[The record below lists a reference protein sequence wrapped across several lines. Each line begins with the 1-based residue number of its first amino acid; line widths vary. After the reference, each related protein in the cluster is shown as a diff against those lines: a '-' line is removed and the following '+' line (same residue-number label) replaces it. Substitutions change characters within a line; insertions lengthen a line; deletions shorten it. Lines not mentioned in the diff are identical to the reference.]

1 MKYCDD
7 YAALLDLYVD
17 GELSPDDMDRVRAH
31 LETCPGCRAYVDDA
45 LAIRAAFPDVEDTEV
60 PAGFAESVMSAV
72 QAAAQERPA
81 APQAKKRHWGRVLL
95 PLAACCAIV
104 ILLHG
109 VTGSKNSPV
118 EFATASSSATDTA
131 TTESESIAETEEA
144 AAEAPAETPADGAAD
159 GGAAPETRVAFT
171 TSDAG
176 TCASVNDQAS
186 SKALP
191 ETGVVEAPAGAAVPE
206 AQAAE
211 PEEFGVEAASSVS
224 AFATFRLTT
233 AQAPTRTASS
243 AMSCPGR
250 TTTPCWPRWQIMA
263 SRRSPTKNLPRP
275 TGPWPMALPWSM
287 WRTNGRRTLSDTNF
301 QQNRLKRGNREKS

>member
-1 MKYCDD
+1 MKYCED

-17 GELSPDDMDRVRAH
+17 GELSPEDMDRVRAH
-31 LETCPGCRAYVDDA
+31 LETCSGCRAYVDDA

-60 PAGFAESVMSAV
+60 PTGFAESVMSAV

-118 EFATASSSATDTA
+118 EFATASSSTTDTA

-224 AFATFRLTT
+224 AFATLRLTT
-233 AQAPTRTASS
+233 AQAGELLAEHTPVSDADGVLCYELSREDYDALLAALADNGVTPEPDEESAASDG
-243 AMSCPGR
+243 AMADGFALVYVADE
-250 TTTPCWPRWQIMA
+250 WPENA
-263 SRRSPTKNLPRP
+263 
-275 TGPWPMALPWSM
+275 
-287 WRTNGRRTLSDTNF
+287 
-301 QQNRLKRGNREKS
+301 E

>member
-1 MKYCDD
+1 MKYCEDC
-7 YAALLDLYVD
+7 AALLDLYVD
-17 GELSPDDMDRVRAH
+17 GELSPEDMDRVRAH
-31 LETCPGCRAYVDDA
+31 LETCSGCRAYVDDA

-60 PAGFAESVMSAV
+60 PTGFAESVMSAV
-72 QAAAQERPA
+72 QAAAQEKPA

-224 AFATFRLTT
+224 AFATLRLTT
-233 AQAPTRTASS
+233 AQAGELLAEHTPVSDADGVLCYELSREDYDALLAALADNGVTPEPDEESAASDG
-243 AMSCPGR
+243 AMADGFALVYVADE
-250 TTTPCWPRWQIMA
+250 WPENA
-263 SRRSPTKNLPRP
+263 
-275 TGPWPMALPWSM
+275 
-287 WRTNGRRTLSDTNF
+287 
-301 QQNRLKRGNREKS
+301 E

>member
-1 MKYCDD
+1 MKYCED

-17 GELSPDDMDRVRAH
+17 GELSPEDMDRVRAH
-31 LETCPGCRAYVDDA
+31 LETCSGCRAYVDDA

-60 PAGFAESVMSAV
+60 PAGFAGSVMSAV

-224 AFATFRLTT
+224 AFATLRLTT
-233 AQAPTRTASS
+233 AQAGELLAEHTPVSDADGVLCYELSREDYDALLAALADNGVTPEPDEESAASDG
-243 AMSCPGR
+243 AMADGFALVYVADE
-250 TTTPCWPRWQIMA
+250 WPENA
-263 SRRSPTKNLPRP
+263 
-275 TGPWPMALPWSM
+275 
-287 WRTNGRRTLSDTNF
+287 D
-301 QQNRLKRGNREKS
+301 

>member
-17 GELSPDDMDRVRAH
+17 GELSPEDMDRVRAH
-31 LETCPGCRAYVDDA
+31 LETCSGCRAYVDDA

-60 PAGFAESVMSAV
+60 PTGFAESVMSAV

-224 AFATFRLTT
+224 AFATLRLTT
-233 AQAPTRTASS
+233 AQAGELLAEHTPVSDADGVLCYELSREDYDALLAALADNGVTPEPDEESAASDG
-243 AMSCPGR
+243 AMADGFALVYVADE
-250 TTTPCWPRWQIMA
+250 WPENA
-263 SRRSPTKNLPRP
+263 
-275 TGPWPMALPWSM
+275 
-287 WRTNGRRTLSDTNF
+287 
-301 QQNRLKRGNREKS
+301 E

>member
-1 MKYCDD
+1 MKYCEDC
-7 YAALLDLYVD
+7 AALLDLYVD
-17 GELSPDDMDRVRAH
+17 GELSPEDMDRVRAH
-31 LETCPGCRAYVDDA
+31 LETCSGCRAYVDDA

-60 PAGFAESVMSAV
+60 PTGFAESVMSAV

-176 TCASVNDQAS
+176 TGASVNDQAS

-224 AFATFRLTT
+224 AFATLRLTT
-233 AQAPTRTASS
+233 AQAGELLAEHTPVSDADGVLCYELSREDYDALLAALADNGVTPEPDEESAASDG
-243 AMSCPGR
+243 AMADGFALVYVADE
-250 TTTPCWPRWQIMA
+250 WPENA
-263 SRRSPTKNLPRP
+263 
-275 TGPWPMALPWSM
+275 
-287 WRTNGRRTLSDTNF
+287 
-301 QQNRLKRGNREKS
+301 E

>member
-1 MKYCDD
+1 MKYCED

-60 PAGFAESVMSAV
+60 PTGFAESVMSAV

-233 AQAPTRTASS
+233 AQAGELLAEHTPVSDADGVLCYELSREDYDALLAALADNGVTPEPDEESAASDG
-243 AMSCPGR
+243 AMADGFALVYVADE
-250 TTTPCWPRWQIMA
+250 WPENA
-263 SRRSPTKNLPRP
+263 
-275 TGPWPMALPWSM
+275 
-287 WRTNGRRTLSDTNF
+287 
-301 QQNRLKRGNREKS
+301 E

>member
-1 MKYCDD
+1 MKYCEDC
-7 YAALLDLYVD
+7 AALLDLYVD
-17 GELSPDDMDRVRAH
+17 GELSPEDMDRVRAH
-31 LETCPGCRAYVDDA
+31 LETCSGCRAYVDDA

-60 PAGFAESVMSAV
+60 PAGFAGGVMSAV
-72 QAAAQERPA
+72 RAAAQEKPA

-224 AFATFRLTT
+224 AFATLRLTT
-233 AQAPTRTASS
+233 AQAGELLAEHTPVSDADGVLCYELSREDYDALLAALADNGVTPEPDEESAASDG
-243 AMSCPGR
+243 AMADGFALVYVADE
-250 TTTPCWPRWQIMA
+250 WPENA
-263 SRRSPTKNLPRP
+263 
-275 TGPWPMALPWSM
+275 
-287 WRTNGRRTLSDTNF
+287 
-301 QQNRLKRGNREKS
+301 E

>member
-1 MKYCDD
+1 MKYCED

-17 GELSPDDMDRVRAH
+17 GELSPEDMDRVRAH
-31 LETCPGCRAYVDDA
+31 LETCSGCRAYVDDA

-60 PAGFAESVMSAV
+60 PTGFAESVMSAV

-176 TCASVNDQAS
+176 TGASVNDQAS

-224 AFATFRLTT
+224 AFATLRLTT
-233 AQAPTRTASS
+233 AQAGELLAEHTPVSDADGVLCYELSREDYDALLAALADNGVTPEPDEESAASDG
-243 AMSCPGR
+243 AMADGFALVYVADE
-250 TTTPCWPRWQIMA
+250 WPENA
-263 SRRSPTKNLPRP
+263 
-275 TGPWPMALPWSM
+275 
-287 WRTNGRRTLSDTNF
+287 
-301 QQNRLKRGNREKS
+301 E

>member
-1 MKYCDD
+1 MKYCEDC
-7 YAALLDLYVD
+7 AALLDLYVD
-17 GELSPDDMDRVRAH
+17 GELSPEDMDRVRAH
-31 LETCPGCRAYVDDA
+31 LETCSGCRAYVDDA

-60 PAGFAESVMSAV
+60 PTGFAESVMSAV

-176 TCASVNDQAS
+176 TGASVNDQAS

-191 ETGVVEAPAGAAVPE
+191 ETGVVEVPAGAAVPE
-206 AQAAE
+206 AQAE
-211 PEEFGVEAASSVS
+211 GPEEAGVEAASSVS
-224 AFATFRLTT
+224 AFATLRLTT
-233 AQAPTRTASS
+233 AQAGELLAEHTPVSDADGVLCYELSREDYDALLAALADTGITPEPDAESAASDG
-243 AMSCPGR
+243 AMSDGFALVYVADE
-250 TTTPCWPRWQIMA
+250 WPENA
-263 SRRSPTKNLPRP
+263 
-275 TGPWPMALPWSM
+275 
-287 WRTNGRRTLSDTNF
+287 
-301 QQNRLKRGNREKS
+301 E

>member
-1 MKYCDD
+1 MKYCEDC
-7 YAALLDLYVD
+7 AALLDLYVD
-17 GELSPDDMDRVRAH
+17 GELSPEDMDRVRAH
-31 LETCPGCRAYVDDA
+31 LETCSGCRAYVDDA

-60 PAGFAESVMSAV
+60 PTGFAESVMSAV

-176 TCASVNDQAS
+176 TGASVNDQAS

-191 ETGVVEAPAGAAVPE
+191 ETGVVEVPAGAAVPE
-206 AQAAE
+206 AQAEE
-211 PEEFGVEAASSVS
+211 PEEAGVEAASSVS
-224 AFATFRLTT
+224 AFATLRLTT
-233 AQAPTRTASS
+233 AQAGDLLAEHAPVSDADGVLCYELSREDYDALLAALADTGITPAPAAESAASDG
-243 AMSCPGR
+243 AMSAGFALVYVADE
-250 TTTPCWPRWQIMA
+250 WPENA
-263 SRRSPTKNLPRP
+263 
-275 TGPWPMALPWSM
+275 
-287 WRTNGRRTLSDTNF
+287 
-301 QQNRLKRGNREKS
+301 E

>member
-1 MKYCDD
+1 MKYCEDC
-7 YAALLDLYVD
+7 AALLDLYVD
-17 GELSPDDMDRVRAH
+17 GELSPEDMDRVRAH

-176 TCASVNDQAS
+176 TGASVNDQAS

-191 ETGVVEAPAGAAVPE
+191 ETGVVEVPAGAAVPE
-206 AQAAE
+206 AQAEE
-211 PEEFGVEAASSVS
+211 PEEAGVEAASSVS
-224 AFATFRLTT
+224 AFATLRLTT
-233 AQAPTRTASS
+233 AQAGDLLAEHAPVSDADGVLCYELSREDYDALLAALADNGVTPEPDEESAASDG
-243 AMSCPGR
+243 AMADGFALVYVADE
-250 TTTPCWPRWQIMA
+250 WPENA
-263 SRRSPTKNLPRP
+263 
-275 TGPWPMALPWSM
+275 
-287 WRTNGRRTLSDTNF
+287 
-301 QQNRLKRGNREKS
+301 E

>member
-1 MKYCDD
+1 MKYCED

-17 GELSPDDMDRVRAH
+17 GELSPEDMDRVRAH
-31 LETCPGCRAYVDDA
+31 LETCSGCRAYVHDA

-60 PAGFAESVMSAV
+60 PTGFAESVMSAV
-72 QAAAQERPA
+72 PAAAQERPA

-131 TTESESIAETEEA
+131 TTESESIAETEDA

-176 TCASVNDQAS
+176 TGASVNDQAS

-191 ETGVVEAPAGAAVPE
+191 ETGVVEVPAGAAVPE
-206 AQAAE
+206 AQAEE
-211 PEEFGVEAASSVS
+211 PEEAGVEAASSVS
-224 AFATFRLTT
+224 AFATLRLTT
-233 AQAPTRTASS
+233 AQAGELLAEHTPVSDADGVLCYELSREDYDALLAALADNGVTPEPDEESAASDG
-243 AMSCPGR
+243 AMADGFALVYVADE
-250 TTTPCWPRWQIMA
+250 WPENA
-263 SRRSPTKNLPRP
+263 
-275 TGPWPMALPWSM
+275 
-287 WRTNGRRTLSDTNF
+287 
-301 QQNRLKRGNREKS
+301 E

>member
-1 MKYCDD
+1 MKYCEDC
-7 YAALLDLYVD
+7 AALLDLYVD
-17 GELSPDDMDRVRAH
+17 GELSPEDMDRVRAH

-60 PAGFAESVMSAV
+60 PAGFAGGVMSAV

-224 AFATFRLTT
+224 AFATLRLTT
-233 AQAPTRTASS
+233 AQAGELLAEHTPVSDADGVLCYELSREDYDALLAALADNGATPEPDEESAASDG
-243 AMSCPGR
+243 AMADGFALVYVADE
-250 TTTPCWPRWQIMA
+250 WPENA
-263 SRRSPTKNLPRP
+263 
-275 TGPWPMALPWSM
+275 
-287 WRTNGRRTLSDTNF
+287 
-301 QQNRLKRGNREKS
+301 E

>member
-1 MKYCDD
+1 MKYCEDC
-7 YAALLDLYVD
+7 AALLDLYVD
-17 GELSPDDMDRVRAH
+17 GELSPEDMDRVRAH
-31 LETCPGCRAYVDDA
+31 LETCSGCRAYVDDA

-159 GGAAPETRVAFT
+159 GGAAPETPVAFT

-224 AFATFRLTT
+224 AFATLRLTT
-233 AQAPTRTASS
+233 AQAGELLAEHTPVSDADGVLCYELSREDYDVLLAALADTGITPEPDAESAASDG
-243 AMSCPGR
+243 AMADGFALVYVADE
-250 TTTPCWPRWQIMA
+250 WPEDA
-263 SRRSPTKNLPRP
+263 
-275 TGPWPMALPWSM
+275 
-287 WRTNGRRTLSDTNF
+287 D
-301 QQNRLKRGNREKS
+301 

>member
-1 MKYCDD
+1 MKYCEDC
-7 YAALLDLYVD
+7 AALLDLYVD
-17 GELSPDDMDRVRAH
+17 GELSPDDIDRVRAH

-144 AAEAPAETPADGAAD
+144 AAE
-159 GGAAPETRVAFT
+159 TRVAFS

-176 TCASVNDQAS
+176 TGASVNDQAS

-224 AFATFRLTT
+224 AFATLRLTT
-233 AQAPTRTASS
+233 AQAGELLAEHTPVSDADGVLCYELSREDYDALLAALADNGVTPEPDEESAASDG
-243 AMSCPGR
+243 AMADGFALVYVADE
-250 TTTPCWPRWQIMA
+250 WPENA
-263 SRRSPTKNLPRP
+263 
-275 TGPWPMALPWSM
+275 
-287 WRTNGRRTLSDTNF
+287 
-301 QQNRLKRGNREKS
+301 E

>member
-1 MKYCDD
+1 MKYCEDC
-7 YAALLDLYVD
+7 AALLDLYVD

-31 LETCPGCRAYVDDA
+31 LETCSGCRAYVDDA

-60 PAGFAESVMSAV
+60 PTGFAESVMSAV

-224 AFATFRLTT
+224 AFATLRLTT
-233 AQAPTRTASS
+233 AQAGELLAEHTPVSDADGVLCYELSREDYDALLAALADNGVTPEPDEESAASDG
-243 AMSCPGR
+243 AMADGFALVYVADE
-250 TTTPCWPRWQIMA
+250 WPENA
-263 SRRSPTKNLPRP
+263 
-275 TGPWPMALPWSM
+275 
-287 WRTNGRRTLSDTNF
+287 D
-301 QQNRLKRGNREKS
+301 

>member
-1 MKYCDD
+1 MKYCEDC
-7 YAALLDLYVD
+7 AALLDLYVD

-60 PAGFAESVMSAV
+60 PTGFAESVMSAV

-131 TTESESIAETEEA
+131 TTESKSIAETEEA

-224 AFATFRLTT
+224 AFATLRLTT
-233 AQAPTRTASS
+233 AQAGELLAEHTPVSDADGVLCYELSREDYDVLLAARADTGITPEPDEESAASDG
-243 AMSCPGR
+243 AMADGFALVYVADE
-250 TTTPCWPRWQIMA
+250 WPEDA
-263 SRRSPTKNLPRP
+263 
-275 TGPWPMALPWSM
+275 
-287 WRTNGRRTLSDTNF
+287 D
-301 QQNRLKRGNREKS
+301 

>member
-1 MKYCDD
+1 MKYCED

-17 GELSPDDMDRVRAH
+17 GELSPEDMDRVRAH
-31 LETCPGCRAYVDDA
+31 LETCSGCRAYVDDA

-60 PAGFAESVMSAV
+60 PAGFAGGVMSAV

-224 AFATFRLTT
+224 AFATLRLTT
-233 AQAPTRTASS
+233 AQAGELLAEHTPVSDADGVLCYELSREDYDALLAALADNGVTPEPDEESAASDG
-243 AMSCPGR
+243 AMADGFALVYVADE
-250 TTTPCWPRWQIMA
+250 WPENA
-263 SRRSPTKNLPRP
+263 
-275 TGPWPMALPWSM
+275 
-287 WRTNGRRTLSDTNF
+287 
-301 QQNRLKRGNREKS
+301 E

>member
-1 MKYCDD
+1 MKYCEDC
-7 YAALLDLYVD
+7 AALLDLYVD

-31 LETCPGCRAYVDDA
+31 LETCSGCRAYVDDA

-60 PAGFAESVMSAV
+60 PAGFAGGVMSAV
-72 QAAAQERPA
+72 RAAAQEKPA

-176 TCASVNDQAS
+176 TGASVNDQAS

-224 AFATFRLTT
+224 AFATLRLTT
-233 AQAPTRTASS
+233 AQAGELLAEHTPVSDADGVLCYELSREDYDALLAALADNGVTPEPDEESAASDG
-243 AMSCPGR
+243 AMADGFALVYVADE
-250 TTTPCWPRWQIMA
+250 WPENA
-263 SRRSPTKNLPRP
+263 
-275 TGPWPMALPWSM
+275 
-287 WRTNGRRTLSDTNF
+287 
-301 QQNRLKRGNREKS
+301 E

>member
-1 MKYCDD
+1 MKYCEDC
-7 YAALLDLYVD
+7 AALLDLYVD
-17 GELSPDDMDRVRAH
+17 GELAPEDMDRVRAH
-31 LETCPGCRAYVDDA
+31 LETCSGCRAYVDDA

-95 PLAACCAIV
+95 PLAAGGAIV

-144 AAEAPAETPADGAAD
+144 AAEAPAEMPADGAAD

-176 TCASVNDQAS
+176 TGASVNDQAS

-191 ETGVVEAPAGAAVPE
+191 ETGVVEVPAGAAVPE

-224 AFATFRLTT
+224 AFATLRLTT
-233 AQAPTRTASS
+233 AQAGELLAEHTPVSDADGVLCYELSREDYDALLAALADNGVTPEPDEESAASDG
-243 AMSCPGR
+243 AMADGFALVYVADE
-250 TTTPCWPRWQIMA
+250 WPENA
-263 SRRSPTKNLPRP
+263 
-275 TGPWPMALPWSM
+275 
-287 WRTNGRRTLSDTNF
+287 
-301 QQNRLKRGNREKS
+301 E

>member
-1 MKYCDD
+1 M
-7 YAALLDLYVD
+7 
-17 GELSPDDMDRVRAH
+17 
-31 LETCPGCRAYVDDA
+31 DDA

-60 PAGFAESVMSAV
+60 PTGFAESVMSAV

-131 TTESESIAETEEA
+131 TTESESIAETGEA

-176 TCASVNDQAS
+176 TGASVNDQAS

-224 AFATFRLTT
+224 AFATLRLTT
-233 AQAPTRTASS
+233 AQAGELLAEHTPVSDADGVLCYELSREDYDALLAALADNGVTPEPDEESAASDG
-243 AMSCPGR
+243 AMADGFALVYVADE
-250 TTTPCWPRWQIMA
+250 WPENA
-263 SRRSPTKNLPRP
+263 
-275 TGPWPMALPWSM
+275 
-287 WRTNGRRTLSDTNF
+287 
-301 QQNRLKRGNREKS
+301 E

>member
-1 MKYCDD
+1 MKYCED

-17 GELSPDDMDRVRAH
+17 GELSPEDMDRVRAH
-31 LETCPGCRAYVDDA
+31 LETCSGCRAYVDDA

-60 PAGFAESVMSAV
+60 PTGFAESVMSAV

-176 TCASVNDQAS
+176 TGASVNDQAS

-224 AFATFRLTT
+224 AFATLRLTT
-233 AQAPTRTASS
+233 AQAGELLAEHTPVSDADGVLCYELSREDYDALLAALADNCVTPEPDEESAASDG
-243 AMSCPGR
+243 AMADGFALVYVADE
-250 TTTPCWPRWQIMA
+250 WPENA
-263 SRRSPTKNLPRP
+263 
-275 TGPWPMALPWSM
+275 
-287 WRTNGRRTLSDTNF
+287 
-301 QQNRLKRGNREKS
+301 E

>member
-1 MKYCDD
+1 MKYCEDC
-7 YAALLDLYVD
+7 AALLDLYVD
-17 GELSPDDMDRVRAH
+17 GELSPEDMDRVRAH

-224 AFATFRLTT
+224 AFATLRLTT
-233 AQAPTRTASS
+233 AQAGELLAEHTPVSDADGVLCYELSREDYDALLAALADNGVTPEPDEESAASDG
-243 AMSCPGR
+243 AMADGFALVYVADE
-250 TTTPCWPRWQIMA
+250 WPENA
-263 SRRSPTKNLPRP
+263 
-275 TGPWPMALPWSM
+275 
-287 WRTNGRRTLSDTNF
+287 
-301 QQNRLKRGNREKS
+301 E

>member
-1 MKYCDD
+1 MKYCED

-17 GELSPDDMDRVRAH
+17 GELSPEDMDRVRAH
-31 LETCPGCRAYVDDA
+31 LETCSGCRAYVDDA

-60 PAGFAESVMSAV
+60 PTGFAESVMSAV
-72 QAAAQERPA
+72 RAAAQEKPA

-176 TCASVNDQAS
+176 TGASVNDQAS

-191 ETGVVEAPAGAAVPE
+191 ETGVVEVPAGAAVPE
-206 AQAAE
+206 AQAEE
-211 PEEFGVEAASSVS
+211 PEEAGVEAASSVS
-224 AFATFRLTT
+224 AFATLRLTT
-233 AQAPTRTASS
+233 AQAGELLAEHTPVSDADGVLCYELSREDYDALLAALADNGVTPEPDEESAASDG
-243 AMSCPGR
+243 AMADGFALVYVADE
-250 TTTPCWPRWQIMA
+250 WPENA
-263 SRRSPTKNLPRP
+263 
-275 TGPWPMALPWSM
+275 
-287 WRTNGRRTLSDTNF
+287 
-301 QQNRLKRGNREKS
+301 E

>member
-1 MKYCDD
+1 MKYCED

-17 GELSPDDMDRVRAH
+17 GELSPEDMDRVRAH
-31 LETCPGCRAYVDDA
+31 LETCSGCRAYVDDA

-60 PAGFAESVMSAV
+60 PTGFAESVMSAV

-224 AFATFRLTT
+224 AFATLRLTT
-233 AQAPTRTASS
+233 AQAGELLAEHAPVSDADGVLCYELSREDYDALLAALADNGVTPEPDEESAASDG
-243 AMSCPGR
+243 AMADGFALVYVADE
-250 TTTPCWPRWQIMA
+250 WPENA
-263 SRRSPTKNLPRP
+263 
-275 TGPWPMALPWSM
+275 
-287 WRTNGRRTLSDTNF
+287 
-301 QQNRLKRGNREKS
+301 E

>member
-1 MKYCDD
+1 MKYCEDC
-7 YAALLDLYVD
+7 AALLDLYVD
-17 GELSPDDMDRVRAH
+17 GELSPEDMDRVRAH

-60 PAGFAESVMSAV
+60 PAGFAGGVMSAV

-191 ETGVVEAPAGAAVPE
+191 ETGVVEVPAGAAVPE
-206 AQAAE
+206 AQAEE
-211 PEEFGVEAASSVS
+211 PEEAGVEAASSVS
-224 AFATFRLTT
+224 AFATLRLTT
-233 AQAPTRTASS
+233 AQAGDLLAEHAPVSDADGVLCYELSREDYDALLAALADNGVTPEPDEESAASDG
-243 AMSCPGR
+243 AMADGFALVYVADE
-250 TTTPCWPRWQIMA
+250 WPENA
-263 SRRSPTKNLPRP
+263 
-275 TGPWPMALPWSM
+275 
-287 WRTNGRRTLSDTNF
+287 
-301 QQNRLKRGNREKS
+301 E

>member
-1 MKYCDD
+1 MKYCED

-17 GELSPDDMDRVRAH
+17 GELSPEDMDRVRAH
-31 LETCPGCRAYVDDA
+31 LETCSGCRAYVDDA

-60 PAGFAESVMSAV
+60 PAGFAGGVMSAV

-224 AFATFRLTT
+224 AFATLRLTT
-233 AQAPTRTASS
+233 AQAGELLAEHTPVSDADGVLCYELSREDYDALLAALADNGVTPEPDEESAASDG
-243 AMSCPGR
+243 AMADGFALVYVADE
-250 TTTPCWPRWQIMA
+250 WPENA
-263 SRRSPTKNLPRP
+263 
-275 TGPWPMALPWSM
+275 
-287 WRTNGRRTLSDTNF
+287 D
-301 QQNRLKRGNREKS
+301 

>member
-1 MKYCDD
+1 MKYCEDC
-7 YAALLDLYVD
+7 AALLDLYVD
-17 GELSPDDMDRVRAH
+17 GELSPEDMDRVRAH
-31 LETCPGCRAYVDDA
+31 LETCSGCRAYVDDA

-60 PAGFAESVMSAV
+60 PTGFAESVMSAV

-176 TCASVNDQAS
+176 TGASVNDQAS

-191 ETGVVEAPAGAAVPE
+191 ETGVVEVPAGAAVPE
-206 AQAAE
+206 AQAEE
-211 PEEFGVEAASSVS
+211 PEEAGVEAASSVS
-224 AFATFRLTT
+224 AFATLRLTT
-233 AQAPTRTASS
+233 AQAGELLAEHTPVSDADGVLCYELSREDYDALLAALADNGVTPEPDEESAASDG
-243 AMSCPGR
+243 AMADGFALVYVADE
-250 TTTPCWPRWQIMA
+250 WPENA
-263 SRRSPTKNLPRP
+263 
-275 TGPWPMALPWSM
+275 
-287 WRTNGRRTLSDTNF
+287 
-301 QQNRLKRGNREKS
+301 E

>member
-1 MKYCDD
+1 MKYCEN

-60 PAGFAESVMSAV
+60 PTGFAESVMSAV

-224 AFATFRLTT
+224 AFATLRLTT
-233 AQAPTRTASS
+233 AQAGELLAEHTPVSDADGVLCYELSREDYDALLAALADNGVTPEPDEESAASDG
-243 AMSCPGR
+243 AMADGFALVYVADE
-250 TTTPCWPRWQIMA
+250 WPEDA
-263 SRRSPTKNLPRP
+263 
-275 TGPWPMALPWSM
+275 
-287 WRTNGRRTLSDTNF
+287 D
-301 QQNRLKRGNREKS
+301 

>member
-1 MKYCDD
+1 MKYCED

-17 GELSPDDMDRVRAH
+17 GELSPEDMDRVRAH
-31 LETCPGCRAYVDDA
+31 LETCSGCRAYVDDA

-60 PAGFAESVMSAV
+60 PTGFAESVMSAV

-144 AAEAPAETPADGAAD
+144 AAEAPAETPADGAVD

-224 AFATFRLTT
+224 AFATLRLTT
-233 AQAPTRTASS
+233 AQAGELLAEHTPVSDADGVLCYELSREDYDALLAALADNGVTPEPDEESAASDG
-243 AMSCPGR
+243 AMADGFALVYVADE
-250 TTTPCWPRWQIMA
+250 WPENA
-263 SRRSPTKNLPRP
+263 
-275 TGPWPMALPWSM
+275 
-287 WRTNGRRTLSDTNF
+287 
-301 QQNRLKRGNREKS
+301 E

>member
-1 MKYCDD
+1 MKYCEDC
-7 YAALLDLYVD
+7 AALLDLYVD

-60 PAGFAESVMSAV
+60 PAGFAGGVMSAV

-176 TCASVNDQAS
+176 TGASVNDQAS

-191 ETGVVEAPAGAAVPE
+191 ETGVVEVPAGAAVPE
-206 AQAAE
+206 AQAEE
-211 PEEFGVEAASSVS
+211 PEEAGVEAASSVS
-224 AFATFRLTT
+224 AFATLRLTT
-233 AQAPTRTASS
+233 AQAGELLAEHTPVSDADGVLCYELSREDYDALLAALADTGITPEPDAESAASDG
-243 AMSCPGR
+243 AMSDGFALVYVADE
-250 TTTPCWPRWQIMA
+250 WPENA
-263 SRRSPTKNLPRP
+263 
-275 TGPWPMALPWSM
+275 
-287 WRTNGRRTLSDTNF
+287 
-301 QQNRLKRGNREKS
+301 E

>member
-1 MKYCDD
+1 MKYCEDC
-7 YAALLDLYVD
+7 AALLDLYVD
-17 GELSPDDMDRVRAH
+17 GELSPEDMDRVRAH

-60 PAGFAESVMSAV
+60 PAGFAGGVMSAV

-224 AFATFRLTT
+224 AFATLRLTT
-233 AQAPTRTASS
+233 AQAGELLAEHTPVSDADGVLCYELSREDYDALLAALADNGVTPEPDEESAASDG
-243 AMSCPGR
+243 AMADGFALVYVADE
-250 TTTPCWPRWQIMA
+250 WPENA
-263 SRRSPTKNLPRP
+263 
-275 TGPWPMALPWSM
+275 
-287 WRTNGRRTLSDTNF
+287 
-301 QQNRLKRGNREKS
+301 E

>member
-1 MKYCDD
+1 MKYCED

-17 GELSPDDMDRVRAH
+17 GELSPEDMDRVRAH
-31 LETCPGCRAYVDDA
+31 LETCSGCRAYVDDA

-60 PAGFAESVMSAV
+60 PAGFAGGVMSAV

-176 TCASVNDQAS
+176 TGASVNDQAS

-191 ETGVVEAPAGAAVPE
+191 ETGVVEVPAGAAVPE
-206 AQAAE
+206 AQAEE
-211 PEEFGVEAASSVS
+211 PEEAGVEAASSVS
-224 AFATFRLTT
+224 AFATLRLTT
-233 AQAPTRTASS
+233 AQAGELLAEHTPVSDADGVLCYELSREDYDALLAALADNGVTPEPDEESAASDG
-243 AMSCPGR
+243 AMADGFALVYVADE
-250 TTTPCWPRWQIMA
+250 WPENA
-263 SRRSPTKNLPRP
+263 
-275 TGPWPMALPWSM
+275 
-287 WRTNGRRTLSDTNF
+287 
-301 QQNRLKRGNREKS
+301 E

>member
-1 MKYCDD
+1 MKYCEDC
-7 YAALLDLYVD
+7 AALLDLYVD
-17 GELSPDDMDRVRAH
+17 GELSPEDMDRVRAH
-31 LETCPGCRAYVDDA
+31 LETCSGCRAYVDDA

-60 PAGFAESVMSAV
+60 PTGFAESVMSAV

-176 TCASVNDQAS
+176 TGASVYDQAS

-191 ETGVVEAPAGAAVPE
+191 ETGVVEVPAGAAVPE
-206 AQAAE
+206 AQAEE
-211 PEEFGVEAASSVS
+211 PEEAGVEAASSVS
-224 AFATFRLTT
+224 AFATLRLTT
-233 AQAPTRTASS
+233 AQAGDLLAEHAPVSDADGVLCYELSREDYDALLAALADTGITPEPDAESAASDG
-243 AMSCPGR
+243 AMSDGFALVYVADE
-250 TTTPCWPRWQIMA
+250 WPEDA
-263 SRRSPTKNLPRP
+263 
-275 TGPWPMALPWSM
+275 
-287 WRTNGRRTLSDTNF
+287 D
-301 QQNRLKRGNREKS
+301 

>member
-1 MKYCDD
+1 MKYCEDC
-7 YAALLDLYVD
+7 AALLDLYVD

-60 PAGFAESVMSAV
+60 PAGFAGGVMSAV

-81 APQAKKRHWGRVLL
+81 APQAKQRHWGRVLL

-191 ETGVVEAPAGAAVPE
+191 ETGVVEVPAGAAVPE
-206 AQAAE
+206 AQAEE
-211 PEEFGVEAASSVS
+211 PEEAGVEAASSVS
-224 AFATFRLTT
+224 AFATLRLTT
-233 AQAPTRTASS
+233 AQAGDLLAEHAPVSDADGVLCYELSREDYDALLAALADTGITPEPDAESAASDG
-243 AMSCPGR
+243 AMADGFALVYVADE
-250 TTTPCWPRWQIMA
+250 WPEDA
-263 SRRSPTKNLPRP
+263 
-275 TGPWPMALPWSM
+275 
-287 WRTNGRRTLSDTNF
+287 D
-301 QQNRLKRGNREKS
+301 

>member
-1 MKYCDD
+1 MKYCEDC
-7 YAALLDLYVD
+7 AALLDLYVD
-17 GELSPDDMDRVRAH
+17 RELSPEDMDRVRAH
-31 LETCPGCRAYVDDA
+31 LETCSGCRAYVDDA

-60 PAGFAESVMSAV
+60 PTGFAESVMSAV

-224 AFATFRLTT
+224 AFATLRLTT
-233 AQAPTRTASS
+233 AQAGELLAEHTPVSDADGVLCYELSREDYDALLAALADNGVTPEPDEESAASDG
-243 AMSCPGR
+243 AMADGFALVYVADE
-250 TTTPCWPRWQIMA
+250 WPENA
-263 SRRSPTKNLPRP
+263 
-275 TGPWPMALPWSM
+275 
-287 WRTNGRRTLSDTNF
+287 
-301 QQNRLKRGNREKS
+301 E

>member
-1 MKYCDD
+1 MKYCED

-17 GELSPDDMDRVRAH
+17 GELSPEDMDRVRAH
-31 LETCPGCRAYVDDA
+31 LETCSGCRAYVDDA

-144 AAEAPAETPADGAAD
+144 AAEAPAEAPANGAAES
-159 GGAAPETRVAFT
+159 GAAPETRVAFT

-224 AFATFRLTT
+224 AFATLRLTT
-233 AQAPTRTASS
+233 AQAGELLAEHTPVSDADGVLCYELSREDYDALLAALADNGVTPEPDEVSAASDG
-243 AMSCPGR
+243 AMADGFALVYVADE
-250 TTTPCWPRWQIMA
+250 WPENA
-263 SRRSPTKNLPRP
+263 
-275 TGPWPMALPWSM
+275 
-287 WRTNGRRTLSDTNF
+287 
-301 QQNRLKRGNREKS
+301 E

>member
-1 MKYCDD
+1 MKYCEDC
-7 YAALLDLYVD
+7 AALLDLYVD
-17 GELSPDDMDRVRAH
+17 GELSPEDMDRVRAH
-31 LETCPGCRAYVDDA
+31 LETCSGCRAYVDDA

-60 PAGFAESVMSAV
+60 PTEFAESVMSAV

-144 AAEAPAETPADGAAD
+144 AVEAPAETAPA
-159 GGAAPETRVAFT
+159 GGTAESGGTPETRVAFS

-176 TCASVNDQAS
+176 TGASVNDQAS

-191 ETGVVEAPAGAAVPE
+191 ETGVVEFPAGAAVPE

-211 PEEFGVEAASSVS
+211 PEEAGVEAASSVS
-224 AFATFRLTT
+224 AFATLRLTT
-233 AQAPTRTASS
+233 AQAGDLLAEHAPVSDADGVLCYELSREDYDALLAALADTGITPEPDAESAASDG
-243 AMSCPGR
+243 AMSDGFALVYVADE
-250 TTTPCWPRWQIMA
+250 WPENA
-263 SRRSPTKNLPRP
+263 
-275 TGPWPMALPWSM
+275 
-287 WRTNGRRTLSDTNF
+287 
-301 QQNRLKRGNREKS
+301 E

>member
-1 MKYCDD
+1 MKYCED

-17 GELSPDDMDRVRAH
+17 GELSPEDMDRVRAH
-31 LETCPGCRAYVDDA
+31 LETCSGCRAYVDDA

-60 PAGFAESVMSAV
+60 PTGFAESVMSAV

-131 TTESESIAETEEA
+131 TTESERIAETEEA

-224 AFATFRLTT
+224 AFATLRLTT
-233 AQAPTRTASS
+233 AQAGELLAEHTPVSDADGVLCYELSREDYDALLAALADNGVTPEPDEESAASDG
-243 AMSCPGR
+243 AMADGFALVYVADE
-250 TTTPCWPRWQIMA
+250 WPENA
-263 SRRSPTKNLPRP
+263 
-275 TGPWPMALPWSM
+275 
-287 WRTNGRRTLSDTNF
+287 
-301 QQNRLKRGNREKS
+301 E